1 MPDRG
6 PSAFSF
12 EGFCLDLTRGCLRG
26 RDGLELALRRKSFET
41 LRYMAENAGRLV
53 SRTELMEVMW
63 PEATVTD
70 DSITHCIADIRRA
83 LGADGQRILRT
94 VPGRGYLFA
103 EQVTRGDAAS
113 APPSDEIVAGVRGA
127 ASERTS
133 GPPSLPLPER
143 PSIVVLPF
151 DNLSGDPEQDYFVDG
166 ITAELT
172 SALTR
177 VHWLFVIARNSA
189 FTYKGKVVD
198 VRHIGRELGVRY
210 VLEGTVRRA
219 GERVRIAC
227 QLVEAETGVYI
238 WAEHFD
244 GVLGDVFDLQD
255 RLTETVAGALEP
267 SLSQAEVRRVRQKPT
282 DSLGAYDLY
291 LRALPHH
298 YAQTREGSDAAL
310 NLLREAVRVDPS
322 FALAK
327 AFAAYT
333 MIMREVQGWIIPG
346 EREEGARLARDAL
359 SDARDD
365 ATTLRLAG
373 QAVSWLA
380 HDREHGVAAIERA
393 LSLNPNSAQTNGGAA
408 WTLLYAAQPN
418 RAVSLFQRA
427 MRLSPLDPELSYF
440 LSGLGYAY
448 IMLGRYEEALEVGR
462 RAVAEMPMR
471 ATGHRVV
478 VVALHALGRTE
489 GAIRA
494 GEYYMRMCPT
504 GARVFASRIVGEFA
518 DSTFHHVMIAGLRGG
533 GLPE

>member
-1 MPDRG
+1 MPDQR
-6 PSAFSF
+6 PSAYLFD
-12 EGFCLDLTRGCLRG
+12 GFCLDLTRGCLRG

-41 LRYMAENAGRLV
+41 LRFMAENAGRLV
-53 SRTELMEVMW
+53 SRSELMEAMW
-63 PEATVTD
+63 PEAIVTD

-83 LGADGQRILRT
+83 FGADGQRILKT

-113 APPSDEIVAGVRGA
+113 ARLSRDIAAGVPGM
-127 ASERTS
+127 ASEHMS

-151 DNLSGDPEQDYFVDG
+151 DNLSGDPEQDYFADG
-166 ITAELT
+166 MTAELT

-189 FTYKGKVVD
+189 FTYKGKAVD
-198 VRHIGRELGVRY
+198 VRQIGRELGVRY

-244 GVLGDVFDLQD
+244 SVLGDVFDLQD

-267 SLSQAEVRRVRQKPT
+267 SLNQAEVQRVRQKPT

-310 NLLREAVRVDPS
+310 NLLREAIRLDPS

-333 MIMREVQGWIIPG
+333 MIMREVQGWIMPD
-346 EREEGARLARDAL
+346 EREEGAKLAREAL
-359 SDARDD
+359 SDAKDD

-393 LSLNPNSAQTNGGAA
+393 LSLNPNSAQTNGGAG
-408 WTLLYAAQPN
+408 WTLLYVAQPD
-418 RAVSLFQRA
+418 RAISLFQRA
-427 MRLSPLDPELSYF
+427 MRLSPLDPEISYF

-448 IMLGRYEEALEVGR
+448 IMTGRYKEALAFGR

-478 VVALHALGRTE
+478 VVALHTLGRME
-489 GAIRA
+489 EAMHA
-494 GEYYMRMCPT
+494 GEYYMRMCPN
-504 GARVFASRIVGEFA
+504 GARVFASRIMGEFA
-518 DSTFHHVMIAGLRGG
+518 DPAFHHVMIAGLRGG

>member
-1 MPDRG
+1 M
-6 PSAFSF
+6 
-12 EGFCLDLTRGCLRG
+12 
-26 RDGLELALRRKSFET
+26 ET
-41 LRYMAENAGRLV
+41 I
-53 SRTELMEVMW
+53 W

-83 LGADGQRILRT
+83 LGADGQRILKT

-103 EQVTRGDAAS
+103 EQVTRGDAAP
-113 APPSDEIVAGVRGA
+113 APPSGDIA
-127 ASERTS
+127 ASVCGVASEHTPEPAS
-133 GPPSLPLPER
+133 WPLPQR

-151 DNLSGDPEQDYFVDG
+151 DNTNGDPEQDYFADG
-166 ITAELT
+166 MTAEIT

-177 VHWLFVIARNSA
+177 MHWLFVIAHNSA
-189 FTYKGKVVD
+189 FTYKGKAVD
-198 VRHIGRELGVRY
+198 VRQIGRELGVRY

-219 GERVRIAC
+219 GERIRITC
-227 QLVEAETGVYI
+227 QLVEAENGVYI

-255 RLTETVAGALEP
+255 RLTEIVAGALEP
-267 SLSQAEVRRVRQKPT
+267 SLSQAEIRRVRQKPT
-282 DSLGAYDLY
+282 NNLSAYDLY
-291 LRALPHH
+291 LRAQPHH

-310 NLLREAVRVDPS
+310 NLLRDAVRVDPS
-322 FALAK
+322 FSLAK

-333 MIMREVQGWIIPG
+333 MIMREVQGWIMPG
-346 EREEGARLARDAL
+346 EREEGAKLAREAL
-359 SDARDD
+359 SDTRDD
-365 ATTLRLAG
+365 AMILRLAG

-380 HDREHGVAAIERA
+380 HDRERGVAAIERA
-393 LSLNPNSAQTNGGAA
+393 LLLNPNSAQTNSGAA
-408 WTLLYAAQPN
+408 WTLLYVAQPN
-418 RAVSLFQRA
+418 RAISLFQRA

-448 IMLGRYEEALEVGR
+448 IMMGRYEEALEVGR

-504 GARVFASRIVGEFA
+504 GARVFATRIMGEFV